1 MNNYKEIAFED
12 FIEQQLVGLHGYR
25 TRNARKNYDKK
36 RAMDGGLVLE
46 FLRESQSDKLTGLA
60 ERFGEDAERKLLA
73 RLDDEV
79 TARGVLDVLRN
90 GFEDRGVKFDMAYF
104 QSDASFNAEIERLYE
119 SNILSVIRQLKYSEK
134 NENSIDMVLFV
145 NGLPIFTVELKN
157 QMSGQDVQNSISQ
170 YKTDRDPREKLLS
183 NMRCLVHFAV
193 DTDLVYMTTKLAR
206 HTTRFLPFNMG
217 NRDGAGNP
225 VNPDGHRTHYMWS
238 DIWTRESAMEI
249 IGKFM
254 TTIAKET
261 ENKYGKTVVEKS
273 YIFPR
278 YHQRDAVRK
287 IVADSRVRG
296 AGNNYLIQHSAGSG
310 KSNTI
315 AWTAHRLSELY
326 DETGESKVFD
336 SVIIITDRR
345 ALDKQLRETVE
356 QFAQV
361 RGVVKK
367 VEEGSAQLKQALE
380 DGEKIITTTLQKFP
394 FILEEIG
401 DLPGKKFA
409 IIIDEAHSSQSGE
422 GSKAVRKALNARDL
436 DEATREDDD
445 SREPDGEDIV
455 NRLAAADQHARLAR
469 SNNLSIFAFTATPK
483 QKTLEIFGEKQ
494 ADGSFAPFSLY
505 TMRQAIEEGFILD
518 VLQNYTTYRS
528 YFELVKTWQQDDKE
542 YEKKKAQRLLFG
554 YVDKHEHAIKLKT
567 QTMVEH
573 FHAHIEHLVNSEAKA
588 MIVTKSRLHAVRY
601 KQAFDAYLR
610 EAGLNYRAVV
620 AFSGTVIDNGQEY
633 TEASMNGFPEKQT
646 VHEFAK
652 SENKFLIVASKY
664 QTGFDQPLLA
674 CMYVDKKLGGVNA
687 VQTLSRLNRSHKD
700 KEETFVLDFVNETD
714 DIIDAFQP
722 YYTTTVLSEGT
733 DQNMLYDLKRDI
745 MAFKAFSAEEV
756 EGFASEFFLG
766 ATHDKLNRSLDAVV
780 DRIEEHM
787 PEEAKE
793 FKSKVGDYI
802 KRYGFVS
809 QILLFEDTYFE
820 KLFIFLKF
828 LKRKLPVEK
837 SELPT
842 EILKQVNI
850 NSLKVVNKGS
860 VNISLANEPGL
871 LDPMGGASL
880 MGLDIPE
887 LELLS
892 RIVKDVNE
900 KYGTNFTDED
910 RVIADKLS
918 QKLMEDENLKGSID
932 NNARDIA
939 KVKFD
944 ELFEKELVEMVNNH
958 FDFYQKINDDKDTRG
973 YLKDRI
979 FDMVYRKIKK

>member
-1 MNNYKEIAFED
+1 
-12 FIEQQLVGLHGYR
+12 
-25 TRNARKNYDKK
+25 
-36 RAMDGGLVLE
+36 
-46 FLRESQSDKLTGLA
+46 
-60 ERFGEDAERKLLA
+60 
-73 RLDDEV
+73 
-79 TARGVLDVLRN
+79 
-90 GFEDRGVKFDMAYF
+90 
-104 QSDASFNAEIERLYE
+104 
-119 SNILSVIRQLKYSEK
+119 
-134 NENSIDMVLFV
+134 
-145 NGLPIFTVELKN
+145 
-157 QMSGQDVQNSISQ
+157 
-170 YKTDRDPREKLLS
+170 
-183 NMRCLVHFAV
+183 
-193 DTDLVYMTTKLAR
+193 
-206 HTTRFLPFNMG
+206 
-217 NRDGAGNP
+217 
-225 VNPDGHRTHYMWS
+225 
-238 DIWTRESAMEI
+238 
-249 IGKFM
+249 
-254 TTIAKET
+254 
-261 ENKYGKTVVEKS
+261 
-273 YIFPR
+273 
-278 YHQRDAVRK
+278 
-287 IVADSRVRG
+287 
-296 AGNNYLIQHSAGSG
+296 
-310 KSNTI
+310 
-315 AWTAHRLSELY
+315 
-326 DETGESKVFD
+326 
-336 SVIIITDRR
+336 
-345 ALDKQLRETVE
+345 
-356 QFAQV
+356 
-361 RGVVKK
+361 
-367 VEEGSAQLKQALE
+367 
-380 DGEKIITTTLQKFP
+380 
-394 FILEEIG
+394 
-401 DLPGKKFA
+401 
-409 IIIDEAHSSQSGE
+409 
-422 GSKAVRKALNARDL
+422 
-436 DEATREDDD
+436 
-445 SREPDGEDIV
+445 
-455 NRLAAADQHARLAR
+455 
-469 SNNLSIFAFTATPK
+469 
-483 QKTLEIFGEKQ
+483 
-494 ADGSFAPFSLY
+494 
-505 TMRQAIEEGFILD
+505 
-518 VLQNYTTYRS
+518 
-528 YFELVKTWQQDDKE
+528 
-542 YEKKKAQRLLFG
+542 
-554 YVDKHEHAIKLKT
+554 
-567 QTMVEH
+567 
-573 FHAHIEHLVNSEAKA
+573 

-652 SENKFLIVASKY
+652 PENKFLIVASKY

-714 DIIDAFQP
+714 DILEAFKD
-722 YYTTTVLSEGT
+722 YYTTTILSEGT

-745 MAFKAFSAEEV
+745 MAFKAFSTEEV
-756 EGFASEFFLG
+756 EGFANEFFLG

-910 RVIADKLS
+910 RIIADKLS
-918 QKLMEDENLKGSID
+918 QKLMEDENLEGSIN

>member
-1 MNNYKEIAFED
+1 
-12 FIEQQLVGLHGYR
+12 
-25 TRNARKNYDKK
+25 
-36 RAMDGGLVLE
+36 
-46 FLRESQSDKLTGLA
+46 
-60 ERFGEDAERKLLA
+60 
-73 RLDDEV
+73 
-79 TARGVLDVLRN
+79 
-90 GFEDRGVKFDMAYF
+90 
-104 QSDASFNAEIERLYE
+104 
-119 SNILSVIRQLKYSEK
+119 
-134 NENSIDMVLFV
+134 
-145 NGLPIFTVELKN
+145 
-157 QMSGQDVQNSISQ
+157 
-170 YKTDRDPREKLLS
+170 
-183 NMRCLVHFAV
+183 
-193 DTDLVYMTTKLAR
+193 
-206 HTTRFLPFNMG
+206 
-217 NRDGAGNP
+217 
-225 VNPDGHRTHYMWS
+225 
-238 DIWTRESAMEI
+238 
-249 IGKFM
+249 
-254 TTIAKET
+254 
-261 ENKYGKTVVEKS
+261 
-273 YIFPR
+273 
-278 YHQRDAVRK
+278 
-287 IVADSRVRG
+287 
-296 AGNNYLIQHSAGSG
+296 
-310 KSNTI
+310 
-315 AWTAHRLSELY
+315 
-326 DETGESKVFD
+326 
-336 SVIIITDRR
+336 
-345 ALDKQLRETVE
+345 
-356 QFAQV
+356 
-361 RGVVKK
+361 
-367 VEEGSAQLKQALE
+367 
-380 DGEKIITTTLQKFP
+380 
-394 FILEEIG
+394 
-401 DLPGKKFA
+401 
-409 IIIDEAHSSQSGE
+409 
-422 GSKAVRKALNARDL
+422 
-436 DEATREDDD
+436 
-445 SREPDGEDIV
+445 
-455 NRLAAADQHARLAR
+455 
-469 SNNLSIFAFTATPK
+469 
-483 QKTLEIFGEKQ
+483 
-494 ADGSFAPFSLY
+494 
-505 TMRQAIEEGFILD
+505 
-518 VLQNYTTYRS
+518 
-528 YFELVKTWQQDDKE
+528 
-542 YEKKKAQRLLFG
+542 
-554 YVDKHEHAIKLKT
+554 
-567 QTMVEH
+567 
-573 FHAHIEHLVNSEAKA
+573 
-588 MIVTKSRLHAVRY
+588 
-601 KQAFDAYLR
+601 
-610 EAGLNYRAVV
+610 
-620 AFSGTVIDNGQEY
+620 
-633 TEASMNGFPEKQT
+633 
-646 VHEFAK
+646 
-652 SENKFLIVASKY
+652 
-664 QTGFDQPLLA
+664 
-674 CMYVDKKLGGVNA
+674 MYVDKKLGGVNA

-745 MAFKAFSAEEV
+745 MAFKAFSTEEV

>member
-1 MNNYKEIAFED
+1 MSNYKEIAFED
-12 FIEQQLVGLHGYR
+12 FIEQQLTGLHGYR
-25 TRNARKNYDKK
+25 TRNARTDYDKK
-36 RAMDGGLVLE
+36 RAIDGGLVLE
-46 FLRESQSDKLTGLA
+46 FLRESQGDKLAGLV
-60 ERFGEDAERKLLA
+60 ERFGEDAEPKLLA
-73 RLDDEV
+73 RLDDEITV
-79 TARGVLDVLRN
+79 RGVLDVLRN

-157 QMSGQDVQNSISQ
+157 QMSGQDAQNSISQ

-193 DTDLVYMTTKLAR
+193 DTDLVYMTTKLTR
-206 HTTRFLPFNMG
+206 HATRFLPFNMG

-225 VNPDGHRTHYMWS
+225 INPDGHRTHYMWN
-238 DIWTRESAMEI
+238 DIWTRESVMEI

-278 YHQRDAVRK
+278 YHQRGAVRK
-287 IVADSRVRG
+287 IIADSRVRG

-326 DETGESKVFD
+326 DESGEGKVFD
-336 SVIIITDRR
+336 SIIIITDRR

-380 DGEKIITTTLQKFP
+380 SGEKIITTTLQKFP

-422 GSKAVRKALNARDL
+422 GSKAVRKALNVRDL

-445 SREPDGEDIV
+445 SRELDGEDIV

-469 SNNLSIFAFTATPK
+469 SSSLSIFAFTATPK

-494 ADGSFAPFSLY
+494 VDGRFTPFSLY

-518 VLQNYTTYRS
+518 VLQSYTTYRS

-554 YVDKHEHAIKLKT
+554 YVDRHEHAIKLKT

-573 FHAHIEHLVNSEAKA
+573 FHAHIEHLINGEAKA

-700 KEETFVLDFVNETD
+700 KDETFVLDFVNETD

-745 MAFKAFSAEEV
+745 MAFKAFSTEEV

-860 VNISLANEPGL
+860 VSISLANEPGL

>member
-1 MNNYKEIAFED
+1 MSTYKEIAFED
-12 FIEQQLVGLHGYR
+12 FIERQLAGLHGYR
-25 TRNARKNYDKK
+25 TRKARTNYDK
-36 RAMDGGLVLE
+36 RLAMDGELVLE
-46 FLRESQSDKLTGLA
+46 FLRETQSDKMDKHR
-60 ERFGEDAERKLLA
+60 ERFGDDADAKLLA
-73 RLDDEV
+73 RLDDEII
-79 TARGVLDVLRN
+79 ARGTLDVLRG
-90 GFEDRGVKFDMAYF
+90 GFEDRGTKFDMAFF

-145 NGLPIFTVELKN
+145 NGLPVFTVELKN
-157 QMSGQDVQNSISQ
+157 QMTGQDVQNSMAQ
-170 YKTDRDPREKLLS
+170 YKSDRDPREKLLG

-193 DTDLVYMTTKLAR
+193 DTDLVFITTKLNKHR
-206 HTTRFLPFNMG
+206 TRFLPFNMG
-217 NRDGAGNP
+217 SHDGARNP
-225 VNPDGHRTHYMWS
+225 VNPDGHRTHYMWE
-238 DIWTRESAMEI
+238 DVWTRESVMEI

-254 TTIAKET
+254 TTEVKES
-261 ENKYGKTVVEKS
+261 ENRYGKAVVEKT

-278 YHQRDAVRK
+278 YHQRDTVRK
-287 IVADSRVRG
+287 LVADSRVRD
-296 AGNNYLIQHSAGSG
+296 ASNNYLIQHSAGSG

-326 DETGESKVFD
+326 DETGEQKVFD

-367 VEEGSAQLKQALE
+367 IEEGSTQLRQALQ

-401 DLPGKKFA
+401 ELPGKRFA
-409 IIIDEAHSSQSGE
+409 LIIDEAHSSQSGE

-436 DEATREDDD
+436 DEAAREDDD
-445 SREPDGEDIV
+445 SREPDNEDIV
-455 NRLAAADQHARLAR
+455 NRLAAAEQHARLGR
-469 SNNLSIFAFTATPK
+469 SSSLSIYAFTATPK

-494 ADGSFAPFSLY
+494 ADGSYRPFSLY

-567 QTMVEH
+567 QTVIEH
-573 FHAHIEHLVNSEAKA
+573 FHTHIEHLIEGKAKA

-601 KQAFDAYLR
+601 KQAFDTYLR
-610 EAGLNYRAVV
+610 ESGLNYRAVV
-620 AFSGTVIDNGQEY
+620 AFSGTVIDGGQEY
-633 TEASMNGFPEKQT
+633 TEASMNGFTEKQT
-646 VHEFAK
+646 VSEFAK
-652 SENKFLIVASKY
+652 PESKFLIVASKY
-664 QTGFDQPLLA
+664 QTGFDQPLLT

-687 VQTLSRLNRSHKD
+687 VQTLSRLNRMAPDKD
-700 KEETFVLDFVNETD
+700 ETFVLDFVNETD

-733 DQNMLYDLKRDI
+733 DQNLLYDLKRDI
-745 MAFKAFSAEEV
+745 MAFKAFSTAEV

-780 DRIEEHM
+780 ERIQEHM

-793 FKSKVGDYI
+793 FRSKINDYI

-809 QILLFEDTYFE
+809 QILLFEDTSFE
-820 KLFIFLKF
+820 KLYVFLKF
-828 LKRKLPVEK
+828 LKRKLPIEK
-837 SELPT
+837 EALPT

-850 NSLKVVNKGS
+850 NSLKVVKKGTAH
-860 VNISLANEPGL
+860 ISLANEPGL
-871 LDPMGGASL
+871 LDPLGGASAA
-880 MGLDIPE
+880 GIDVPE
-887 LELLS
+887 MELLS
-892 RIVKDVNE
+892 HIVKDVNE
-900 KYGTNFTDED
+900 KYGTNFTDAD

-918 QKLMEDENLKGSID
+918 KKLMEDNDLEGSIN

-958 FDFYQKINDDKDTRG
+958 FDFYQKVNDDQDTRS

-979 FDMVYRKIKK
+979 FDIVYRKIKV